1 MKKLLISVVAIFIA
15 FVSNSQVISLRF
27 FKCQEIIKTESLS
40 LDSLSY
46 VTDTISNVT
55 RVCDFEYTFDLNQN
69 IISTLF
75 NGEIVRDDITVYT
88 NIDNVITLVYTNNAA
103 AGWVLD
109 LNQNTVSY
117 FEFKPD
123 LVTRELIISNPILIK
138 Q

>member
-15 FVSNSQVISLRF
+15 FISSSQVISLRF

-55 RVCDFEYTFDLNQN
+55 RACDFEYTFDLNQN
-69 IISTLF
+69 TISKLF